1 MVKGNVARKTEN
13 NTKKKRESNAG
24 LAAAS
29 SAIWGIRLNN
39 AEKIKLHYREYAF
52 KLLMENESLQ
62 SQICQVEWDTIEV
75 LNYLKTQ
82 DGKKEES
89 IDRLQ
94 TEVRELQ
101 KKHEKEI
108 SILTVDFQEQ
118 LSNLEDK
125 LEAKRQEADSYH
137 NDLKQVRQ
145 ISAENK
151 EMQKEIEELKEALRV
166 ADEQHQ
172 KTLEQIER
180 KFFEDKFRFEE
191 ETNKKTFKLKREAR
205 QDAIKNL
212 NDITKQIY
220 QENARLSEA
229 LLTHI
234 KDIESLRQSNN
245 KFVKKYEFV
254 KQELKEQKFLLHK
267 KVKEVKNYKTENVE
281 LLQRIEDLEKSES
294 DLVKE
299 FETKKNDLVVEC
311 RKETECNKQEI
322 TQLQQVIE
330 TKSKELSHIKRLARS
345 VLEQRND
352 LETFFAESLDYVRK
366 KIAAHRK
373 LYIQQAKQAYQHKLL
388 EANNGKT
395 EHPKVRTFTKPGT
408 STNNVYN
415 DFDAAKLLNIAD
427 VQIDVKDLTW
437 EQKESVLC
445 YLFSR
450 MNRNDKESS
459 NANNL
464 LPKVEPKK
472 LLSIENPKKSFTRTF
487 LTQAPFHRC
496 LEKKLI
502 TTIQMA

>member
-1 MVKGNVARKTEN
+1 MVKGKTEN
-13 NTKKKRESNAG
+13 NAKKKRESNAG
-24 LAAAS
+24 LAAAN

-39 AEKIKLHYREYAF
+39 AEKTKLHYREYAF

-75 LNYLKTQ
+75 LNYLKNQ
-82 DGKKEES
+82 DGKKDES

-94 TEVRELQ
+94 KEVCELQ

-118 LSNLEDK
+118 LNNLEDK
-125 LEAKRQEADSYH
+125 LQAKRREADSYH
-137 NDLKQVRQ
+137 NDLKQVRH
-145 ISAENK
+145 ISAERD
-151 EMQKEIEELKEALRV
+151 EMQKEIDEMKEAFRV
-166 ADEQHQ
+166 TDDQHQ

-191 ETNKKTFKLKREAR
+191 ETNKKTFKLRREAR

-254 KQELKEQKFLLHK
+254 KQELKEQKILLHK
-267 KVKEVKNYKTENVE
+267 KVKEVNNYKTENE
-281 LLQRIEDLEKSES
+281 KLLQRIEDLEKSQS
-294 DLVKE
+294 DMVKE

-311 RKETECNKQEI
+311 HKETECNKQEI
-322 TQLQQVIE
+322 VQLQQVIE
-330 TKSKELSHIKRLARS
+330 AKSKELSHIKRLARG

-352 LETFFAESLDYVRK
+352 LESFFAESLNYVRK
-366 KIAAHRK
+366 KIAANRK

-395 EHPKVRTFTKPGT
+395 EHPKIRTFTKSVS

-415 DFDAAKLLNIAD
+415 DFDAAKMLNITD

-450 MNRNDKESS
+450 MNKNDKESQ

-472 LLSIENPKKSFTRTF
+472 LLPIENSRKGFAPTF

-496 LEKKLI
+496 LESRLI